1 MKKSIG
7 SGKTALVISKEEMDD
22 IMELVKSLEESSI
35 IVKGVSKRIKNEEQE
50 QNGGILSMVLGT

>member
-22 IMELVKSLEESSI
+22 IMELVKSLEESII

>member
-35 IVKGVSKRIKNEEQE
+35 TVKGVSKRIKNEEQE